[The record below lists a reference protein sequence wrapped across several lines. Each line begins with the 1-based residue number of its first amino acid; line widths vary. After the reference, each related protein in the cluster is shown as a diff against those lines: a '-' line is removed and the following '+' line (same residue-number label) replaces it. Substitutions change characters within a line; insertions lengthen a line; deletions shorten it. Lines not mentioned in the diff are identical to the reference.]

1 MISCYSFSSRMSATH
16 MENSIIL
23 GCLGKIK
30 PDFSKDK
37 LQFELASFMKSEKAM
52 APHSSTLAWKIPW
65 MEETGRLQSM
75 GSLRVGHD

>member
-1 MISCYSFSSRMSATH
+1 

-37 LQFELASFMKSEKAM
+37 LQFELASFMK
-52 APHSSTLAWKIPW
+52 
-65 MEETGRLQSM
+65 
-75 GSLRVGHD
+75 